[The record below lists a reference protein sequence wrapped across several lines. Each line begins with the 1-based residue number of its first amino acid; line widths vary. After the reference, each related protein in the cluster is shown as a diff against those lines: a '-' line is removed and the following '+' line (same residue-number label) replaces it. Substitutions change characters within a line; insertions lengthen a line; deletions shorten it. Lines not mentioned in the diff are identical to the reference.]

1 MDIMTKRSD
10 MALARKIEQRAAGTL
25 GARYKDIVE
34 QCYNPTKPLPE
45 IYEDA
50 KDVYYR
56 LLVEIDALQELSPS
70 SYLIPDLRK
79 AAGFMEAHYKLRER
93 DVAENF
99 VFGDYQATKS
109 LRKVLN
115 QAWGKKH
122 QNAAR

>member
-1 MDIMTKRSD
+1 MAKRAD
-10 MALARKIEQRAAGTL
+10 MILARSLRQRAVGTL
-25 GARYKDIVE
+25 GARYESSVE
-34 QCYNPTKPLPE
+34 QFYHPTKPLPE
-45 IYEDA
+45 IYDDA

-70 SYLIPDLRK
+70 SHLIPDLRK